1 MKRMLAVALV
11 SLVGFCGSL
20 RAAPLDPSTIS
31 ADAKWFVHVDIDAVR
46 QSKVVQHIKEEA
58 LKHDQVKKMLDK
70 VTEMTGMDPQKDLHG
85 VTVYGT
91 KFEPHSGVLIVY
103 AHADHKKIMDLIER
117 HKDLETKKDGD
128 TEMYRWTEHHGDHE
142 HEVFVAFPKEGVA
155 VAAGSED
162 ELKSALAVL
171 GGKNGLSN
179 GSALLGE
186 VPKGATALIG
196 ISSLADVKVP
206 KQAEVVKKITA
217 IHIATGEL
225 DGQDFDH
232 IRVSTADEETA
243 KQFKALVEGFKA
255 MAGMHVS
262 DKPDLKK
269 LVDGLKVDS
278 SDKTLSI
285 DWSGSS
291 ADIIKMCDKMHEMME
306 AHMHGKAHDEK
317 K

>member
-1 MKRMLAVALV
+1 MKRILAVALV
-11 SLVGFCGSL
+11 SLIGLCGSL

-31 ADAKWFVHVDIDAVR
+31 ADAKWFVHVDVDAVH
-46 QSKVVQHIKEEA
+46 QSKVVQHIHEEVM
-58 LKHDQVKKMLDK
+58 KHDQAKKMLDK
-70 VTEMTGMDPQKDLHG
+70 VKEMTGMDPEKDLHG

-103 AHADHKKIMDLIER
+103 AHADHKKIVALIER
-117 HKDLETKKDGD
+117 HDDVSTKKDGD
-128 TEMYRWTEHHGDHE
+128 VEMYRWTERHGGHG

-179 GSALLGE
+179 GAALLGDD
-186 VPKGATALIG
+186 PKGSSVRIG

-217 IHIATGEL
+217 IHIAMGEN

-232 IRVSTADEETA
+232 IHVGTADEETA
-243 KQFKALVEGFKA
+243 KQFKAIVEGFKA

-269 LVDGLKVDS
+269 MIDGLKVNS
-278 SDKTLSI
+278 SDKTLAI

-291 ADIIKMCDKMHEMME
+291 ADIIKLCDTMHEKME
-306 AHMHGKAHDEK
+306 AHLHGKASDEK